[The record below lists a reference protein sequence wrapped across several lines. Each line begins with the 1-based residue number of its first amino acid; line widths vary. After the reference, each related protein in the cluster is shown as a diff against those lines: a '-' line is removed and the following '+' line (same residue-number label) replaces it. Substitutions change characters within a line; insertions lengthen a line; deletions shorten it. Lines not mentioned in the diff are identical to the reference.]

1 MRGIIIRLQSN
12 QHLTEGGAQ
21 MTRIQSN
28 LSIYE
33 ITKNHPEI
41 IDIMVSIGF
50 QDILKPGLL
59 QTTGRNISLEK
70 GAKLRNIDFE
80 VVRKAFEEKGFS
92 LGE

>member
-1 MRGIIIRLQSN
+1 
-12 QHLTEGGAQ
+12 
-21 MTRIQSN
+21 MTHIQSN

-41 IDIMVSIGF
+41 IDLMVSIGF

-80 VVRKAFEEKGFS
+80 VVKKAFEEKGFS
-92 LGE
+92 IGE